1 MGVQVTGACSQLS
14 PLSPTNSLTAFQ
26 VAFVLPFGSSE
37 RKGAAARGCGCVLT
51 PPVRGAHAP
60 RLSRARSLEI
70 RWGRGRRAQEQ
81 ALRRAF
87 SVDRFASDGDDDE
100 VEEEEEEEEF
110 VQTFEELAL
119 ELRQQQRDG
128 GDDSVVACS
137 ESWSSQ
143 EGDALPTSACF
154 SSDSSP
160 VTFPLPLSRKQEPS
174 TEPPWLPFRPEP
186 PDWSDQI
193 VPASVEKNANSV
205 ELPLSLRL
213 IKRKKQCEDRW
224 FREAGGT
231 ACCSVKRAFSSMVF
245 MIREL
250 QSYTLQMRE
259 VLFREDLQGILARV
273 QREMNSSFV
282 WIFQQIFSCTPTLM
296 LSVMLLLANFT
307 VYSMNNFDGAA
318 AATATPKPPTKQ
330 SLIETVMVED
340 HRQSHHERSL
350 IVKTLSSILGGSGV
364 GGGGKTRPVAGATG
378 DGRSD
383 DKSSS
388 CQTILP
394 DSLSKAPGA
403 MNAEEGGERGK
414 GEGASATAPSRAEE
428 EVSRAWKGI
437 LEEVSRMQAST
448 RDAALMDPATLRR
461 FVSPV
466 AVELEHDDYSEY
478 LRTEFMYQ
486 QALPQDPD
494 NALLL
499 ANFAQFLYLVLHDH
513 DRYLPQSLFP
523 RKMFVELHP
532 REAKHSLFRA
542 CDRAEYYFKRAAKTV
557 PADAEALSRYAT
569 FLWMARRDL
578 EAAEETYLEAIDAD
592 PGNTFHA
599 ANYAHFLWNT
609 GGEDTCYPLDDCNGD
624 DDDDDA
630 L

>member
-1 MGVQVTGACSQLS
+1 MEVQVTGACSPLS
-14 PLSPTNSLTAFQ
+14 HLSPTNSLTAFQ
-26 VAFVLPFGSSE
+26 VAFGLPFGSSK
-37 RKGAAARGCGCVLT
+37 RKGAAARGCDCVLT
-51 PPVRGAHAP
+51 PPVLGAPSP

-70 RWGRGRRAQEQ
+70 LWGRGRRAQEQ

-100 VEEEEEEEEF
+100 VEEEEF
-110 VQTFEELAL
+110 VQRFEELPL
-119 ELRQQQRDG
+119 ELRQHQRDG
-128 GDDSVVACS
+128 NEDSVVACS

-143 EGDALPTSACF
+143 EGVALPTSACF
-154 SSDSSP
+154 SSDTSP
-160 VTFPLPLSRKQEPS
+160 VTFPLPLSRKQQPS
-174 TEPPWLPFRPEP
+174 TERPWLPFRPEP

-193 VPASVEKNANSV
+193 VPASVEMNANSV
-205 ELPLSLRL
+205 ELPLSLRI

-282 WIFQQIFSCTPTLM
+282 WLFQQIFSCTPTLM

-307 VYSMNNFDGAA
+307 VYSMDNLDGA
-318 AATATPKPPTKQ
+318 AATATPKPPTQQ
-330 SLIETVMVED
+330 SLFETVMVED
-340 HRQSHHERSL
+340 HRQSHHERYL
-350 IVKTLSSILGGSGV
+350 VVKTISSILGGSGV

-388 CQTILP
+388 DQTILP
-394 DSLSKAPGA
+394 DSVSKAPGA
-403 MNAEEGGERGK
+403 LNAEEGGERGK

-448 RDAALMDPATLRR
+448 RDAALMDPATLRL

-486 QALPQDPD
+486 QALSQDPD

-499 ANFAQFLYLVLHDH
+499 ANFAQFLYLVRHDH
-513 DRYLPQSLFP
+513 
-523 RKMFVELHP
+523 
-532 REAKHSLFRA
+532 
-542 CDRAEYYFKRAAKTV
+542 DRAEYYFKRAAKSV

-569 FLWMARRDL
+569 FLWLSRKDL

-609 GGEDTCYPLDDCNGD
+609 GGEDTCYPLDDGNGD
-624 DDDDDA
+624 DDA
-630 L
+630 F